1 MAEVIDHH
9 IFFTIMHMCTTSHF
23 YQYQF
28 HRSHIRFTLFIK
40 EDKNISIVLQIQNNI
55 FKVFLI
61 FKKKYILYYIL
72 IHVYIKCSNKNK
84 NSLNRQQQKKLHLP
98 YRDAQYLGRFQNH
111 LPVSHQSIQFV
122 LLFLLCKEIFYMWIA
137 HNFSLHAELLKGN
150 LF

>member
-9 IFFTIMHMCTTSHF
+9 IFFTIMHMCTASHY

-55 FKVFLI
+55 FKVFSI

-98 YRDAQYLGRFQNH
+98 YRDAQYLGRFQKSSSRFTPIN
-111 LPVSHQSIQFV
+111 SICFVILVVQRDILHVNCTQF
-122 LLFLLCKEIFYMWIA
+122 
-137 HNFSLHAELLKGN
+137 
-150 LF
+150 

>member
-28 HRSHIRFTLFIK
+28 HRSHIGFTLFIK
-40 EDKNISIVLQIQNNI
+40 EDKYISIVLQIQNNI

-84 NSLNRQQQKKLHLP
+84 NSNIWQQQKEITSALSRCAIHM
-98 YRDAQYLGRFQNH
+98 YLGRFQNH
-111 LPVSHQSIQFV
+111 LPVSHPSIQFV
-122 LLFLLCKEIFYMWIA
+122 LVFLLCKEIFYMWIA
-137 HNFSLHAELLKGN
+137 HNFSLHAELL
-150 LF
+150 

>member
-1 MAEVIDHH
+1 MI
-9 IFFTIMHMCTTSHF
+9 ITFFFTIMHMCTTSHF

-28 HRSHIRFTLFIK
+28 HRSHIGFTLFIK

-55 FKVFLI
+55 FKVFSI

-122 LLFLLCKEIFYMWIA
+122 LLFLLCKEIFYTWIA
-137 HNFSLHAELLKGN
+137 HNFSLHAELL
-150 LF
+150 